1 VAPLAVAEGGGLEAG
16 ATAAACSTG
25 RRLASSGAKYHAN
38 ATMMAITQKL
48 VAATTGHSRRRG
60 GDTFVS
66 ARSIVSECSNFAL
79 SFIAAPTR
87 GSCHDD
93 IVTKGR
99 SRVIFKPV
107 EYFDC
112 RNNLPGVP
120 MSSQRSR
127 APTARADQVEALL
140 GAGRE
145 QSDATMMFLNAV
157 AQRFGLS
164 LTEQNAIS
172 VIDRL
177 GPLSAG
183 EIAAHTGLAT
193 ASVTSLIDRLEAKGF
208 ARRVRDAQDRRRVFV
223 ELRPERAS
231 SYGKE
236 FDPLRQS
243 FARLLRGYRD
253 DERAVILDCMVRI
266 TALMREEAVK
276 AMGPIQSPLVG
287 VSNTSPTAA
296 AQPAKLLR
304 RSAKFPRTT
313 KGARPRAVM
322 TTFDAS
328 ARRCS

>member
-1 VAPLAVAEGGGLEAG
+1 
-16 ATAAACSTG
+16 
-25 RRLASSGAKYHAN
+25 
-38 ATMMAITQKL
+38 
-48 VAATTGHSRRRG
+48 
-60 GDTFVS
+60 
-66 ARSIVSECSNFAL
+66 
-79 SFIAAPTR
+79 
-87 GSCHDD
+87 
-93 IVTKGR
+93 
-99 SRVIFKPV
+99 
-107 EYFDC
+107 
-112 RNNLPGVP
+112 
-120 MSSQRSR
+120 
-127 APTARADQVEALL
+127 LL

-208 ARRVRDAQDRRRVFV
+208 ARRVRDAEDRRRVFV
-223 ELRPERAS
+223 ELRPERGS

-266 TALMREEAVK
+266 TALMREEAAKV
-276 AMGPIQSPLVG
+276 MGAIQSPSVG
-287 VSNTSPTAA
+287 VSSTSSTAA

-304 RSAKFPRTT
+304 RRAKFPRTT
-313 KGARPRAVM
+313 KGRVPAP
-322 TTFDAS
+322 
-328 ARRCS
+328 

>member
-1 VAPLAVAEGGGLEAG
+1 
-16 ATAAACSTG
+16 
-25 RRLASSGAKYHAN
+25 
-38 ATMMAITQKL
+38 M
-48 VAATTGHSRRRG
+48 
-60 GDTFVS
+60 
-66 ARSIVSECSNFAL
+66 
-79 SFIAAPTR
+79 
-87 GSCHDD
+87 
-93 IVTKGR
+93 VTKGR

-208 ARRVRDAQDRRRVFV
+208 ARRVRDALDRRRVFV

-243 FARLLRGYRD
+243 FARLLRGYHD

-276 AMGPIQSPLVG
+276 VMGAVEMPSAG
-287 VSNTSPTAA
+287 GASSTSSAAA
-296 AQPAKLLR
+296 AQSAKLLR
-304 RSAKFPRTT
+304 RTAKFPRTT
-313 KGARPRAVM
+313 KARVPAP
-322 TTFDAS
+322 
-328 ARRCS
+328 

>member
-1 VAPLAVAEGGGLEAG
+1 
-16 ATAAACSTG
+16 
-25 RRLASSGAKYHAN
+25 
-38 ATMMAITQKL
+38 M
-48 VAATTGHSRRRG
+48 
-60 GDTFVS
+60 
-66 ARSIVSECSNFAL
+66 
-79 SFIAAPTR
+79 
-87 GSCHDD
+87 
-93 IVTKGR
+93 VTKGR
-99 SRVIFKPV
+99 PRVIFKPV

-120 MSSQRSR
+120 MSSQRSK

-172 VIDRL
+172 VIGRL

-236 FDPLRQS
+236 FDSLRQS

-253 DERAVILDCMVRI
+253 NERAVILDCMVRI

-276 AMGPIQSPLVG
+276 AMGAPAPPAPGNSHA
-287 VSNTSPTAA
+287 AA

-304 RSAKFPRTT
+304 RTTKSPRTT
-313 KGARPRAVM
+313 KARAP
-322 TTFDAS
+322 AS
-328 ARRCS
+328 